1 MPVSPADFEFY
12 SRMTGQP
19 IPNTPAGRMAIAP
32 QVYNM
37 RRGGGGFGR
46 MLGGAARG
54 ALAAGALAGAAALAA
69 SIDDD
74 KKQEAEKK
82 TSEAAAKKAAKE
94 ADLRS
99 AEEKREADLRGIE
112 ERRSDYSRQLPSA
125 GMRSRAAAQE
135 RAKDPSRQLPSSNML
150 AARLRDTEAQ
160 KASVRDRADDFL
172 AEVEQ
177 GVTDEATGA
186 GRQGF
191 LADSGEERVGQL
203 TPEKLREVQ
212 EFRNR
217 YSGQTQIPVASPD
230 VENESVAAQ
239 SASVQE
245 PTEPRLGLRQNPS
258 SGVIQ
263 TDLSNV
269 AATEGGRPAMAAP
282 GLESQVAQA
291 TEFFE
296 GSPGQSP
303 FQASGAMEELRRQSM
318 DVKKTVGDLPG
329 SIRGDVAIYLSNL
342 QRGSAAPAP
351 TSARSVAQEFQQ
363 QLGRMSER
371 DQVQYQGGL
380 TGKAPQGVYGNL
392 EAGAADMGDAPL
404 GGMSSSKELMSG
416 MLERGNVLPSGIPQT
431 KTNVPG
437 PIDPVTG
444 DYRPFVSNKGREI
457 GALLKQSQEKKAPAP
472 TLKEIAGD
480 ALNLLN
486 PFKGKKVDPR
496 EQQIRSDV
504 DRQLGTLSAEQREN
518 EVRRRLNQ

>member
-19 IPNTPAGRMAIAP
+19 IPNTAAGRMAIAP

-37 RRGGGGFGR
+37 RRSGGGFGR

-54 ALAAGALAGAAALAA
+54 ALAAGALAGAGALALA
-69 SIDDD
+69 TGEEMAKSPSS
-74 KKQEAEKK
+74 AK
-82 TSEAAAKKAAKE
+82 TE
-94 ADLRS
+94 
-99 AEEKREADLRGIE
+99 
-112 ERRSDYSRQLPSA
+112 P
-125 GMRSRAAAQE
+125 
-135 RAKDPSRQLPSSNML
+135 AKDSNVDL
-150 AARLRDTEAQ
+150 DASALKTPV
-160 KASVRDRADDFL
+160 ASVRDRAEAAAANTLGKIYQPSVSVGTSAQRPEINIKSDYVSDVIDEGPFMSISAGVPTRTKAEDF
-172 AEVEQ
+172 V
-177 GVTDEATGA
+177 
-186 GRQGF
+186 QGF
-191 LADSGEERVGQL
+191 KTDSGEELIGTAA
-203 TPEKLREVQ
+203 TPEQIQ

-217 YSGQTQIPVASPD
+217 YSGQTQIPVASPE
-230 VENESVAAQ
+230 VGNESVGAQ
-239 SASVQE
+239 RASVQA
-245 PTEPRLGLRQNPS
+245 PTEPTVGVRQQPS
-258 SGVIQ
+258 SGVLV

-269 AATEGGRPAMAAP
+269 AATEGGMPAKETNPELSAIRQQ
-282 GLESQVAQA
+282 LEMY
-291 TEFFE
+291 E
-296 GSPGQSP
+296 GSPSQSP
-303 FQASGAMEELRRQSM
+303 FQAGGAMEELRRQSM
-318 DVKKTVGDLPG
+318 DVKKSVGDLPG

-342 QRGSAAPAP
+342 QKGKAAPAP
-351 TSARSVAQEFQQ
+351 TSARSAAQEFQQ

-392 EAGAADMGDAPL
+392 EPGTADMGDAPL

-457 GALLKQSQEKKAPAP
+457 GALLSKAQEKKAPAP

-504 DRQLGTLSAEQREN
+504 NRQLGTLSAEQREN